1 MSFELD
7 NRLSSSSFK
16 IYDST
21 LSEVR
26 LKNNKHYPWIIL
38 IPRVE
43 NNVTEIFQLTTAE
56 KMELMREIS
65 HISSCIKNHFNP
77 DKINVGALGNIVS
90 QLHIHIIARNQNDL
104 LWPHSVWQSGLTEEN
119 YTADEANALIE
130 TLREKFK

>member
-7 NRLSSSSFK
+7 NRLSISSFK
-16 IYDST
+16 IYDSS

-26 LKNNKHYPWIIL
+26 LKNNKYYSWIIL

-43 NNVTEIFQLTTAE
+43 NNITEIFQLTTAQQ
-56 KMELMREIS
+56 MELMREIS
-65 HISSCIKNHFNP
+65 HISKCIKDHFNA
-77 DKINVGALGNIVS
+77 DKINIGALGNIVS
-90 QLHIHIIARNQNDL
+90 QLHIHIIARNQKDL

-119 YTADEANALIE
+119 YTADEANTLIA